1 MVREQISG
9 RKVRENMSTN
19 KYRKHFCTVYSYS
32 AKPLSMTFEKSR
44 QSGEVPSDWND
55 DYTTSKGLFSVRF
68 IVKSRK
74 WTLNITNLAKQWL
87 WISISISLSHEWQ

>member
-1 MVREQISG
+1 MGPDEIHLRILRELADG
-9 RKVRENMSTN
+9 V
-19 KYRKHFCTVYSYS
+19 